1 MPPVSLTKAKGGF
14 TITVTT
20 TDGGVF
26 KKTAPI
32 DLTIKRKTVER
43 MLPLKVTP
51 TYSSTSNMG
60 INSLSSTRGSKTYNA
75 VLEDDGTYTLTIPT
89 VTDFSQLVVD
99 YTLKK
104 SSDILMVGGKEVKSG
119 DPIDVSQKPTSLV
132 VCRGDVEKTFK
143 LTAQNTGLPVVRIVT
158 GDEETG
164 YKFTL
169 AELESYENS
178 LQSSDKKDHRIWL
191 PEGDEN
197 FVSVTIERADGTEGM
212 KLKKNPVY
220 TVDTKVKGRGNYT
233 WKWDKKPYALKFNE
247 KTEVLGMPKHKRWIL
262 LANWRDRTLLRNDA
276 TFELSRRLGLPYTVS
291 GQFVELE
298 FNGEH
303 RGNYYLCEQIKIDE
317 NRVNIKPLDSDDF
330 ADLSGGYLMEIDSYW
345 DEVNKFK
352 SKYFTLK
359 YMFKEPDE
367 DPSDDDFD
375 SRYLDGYA
383 WMKNYINEF
392 ERVLKTRKSVEDG
405 EYENYLNTESAIKF
419 VLLNE
424 LSGNRDFF
432 QNGDEDHFGPHSTYL
447 YKDKGG
453 KLFMGPGWDFD
464 YETYIAQSYINQNSD
479 DGWRGFL
486 KTGYYYHYLRYN
498 ADFVEEIKSI
508 WNEKYS
514 ALSGLPGYIDNMVKK
529 IKLSQEFDEA
539 LWPYE
544 GETNRND
551 NHDYYSG
558 RYPRGTLISFS
569 TAISTMKTN
578 FSARLQWIDDRIN
591 GNTASGIDPL
601 GTTDPDFLFED
612 SSEWPTEE

>member
-1 MPPVSLTKAKGGF
+1 
-14 TITVTT
+14 
-20 TDGGVF
+20 
-26 KKTAPI
+26 
-32 DLTIKRKTVER
+32 
-43 MLPLKVTP
+43 
-51 TYSSTSNMG
+51 
-60 INSLSSTRGSKTYNA
+60 
-75 VLEDDGTYTLTIPT
+75 
-89 VTDFSQLVVD
+89 
-99 YTLKK
+99 
-104 SSDILMVGGKEVKSG
+104 
-119 DPIDVSQKPTSLV
+119 
-132 VCRGDVEKTFK
+132 
-143 LTAQNTGLPVVRIVT
+143 
-158 GDEETG
+158 
-164 YKFTL
+164 
-169 AELESYENS
+169 
-178 LQSSDKKDHRIWL
+178 
-191 PEGDEN
+191 
-197 FVSVTIERADGTEGM
+197 
-212 KLKKNPVY
+212 
-220 TVDTKVKGRGNYT
+220 
-233 WKWDKKPYALKFNE
+233 
-247 KTEVLGMPKHKRWIL
+247 
-262 LANWRDRTLLRNDA
+262 
-276 TFELSRRLGLPYTVS
+276 
-291 GQFVELE
+291 
-298 FNGEH
+298 
-303 RGNYYLCEQIKIDE
+303 
-317 NRVNIKPLDSDDF
+317 
-330 ADLSGGYLMEIDSYW
+330 
-345 DEVNKFK
+345 
-352 SKYFTLK
+352 
-359 YMFKEPDE
+359 MFKEPDE